1 VLKLFFIFARMKQ
14 IFLKDK
20 RDAAVLRFHP
30 WVFSGAVARK
40 SGQIED
46 GEWVEV
52 RSHQSALLGMGHY
65 QDGSICVR
73 LLTFVPTTID
83 QEFWTKKIA
92 NAFHYR
98 RAIELTDKDL
108 TNCYRLVHGVGD
120 GLPGL
125 VIDVYGEVAVVQC
138 HSIGMHRD
146 RAFIA
151 QALQEVYGD
160 SLKAVFDKSA
170 ESLPKEYAARM
181 QNGYLYGTGGETT
194 VKEYGAKFSIDWEAG
209 QKTGFFL
216 DQRENRRLL
225 GEYAPGKRVLNA
237 FCYTGG
243 FSIYALKAGAIAVD
257 SVDVSAKAMELTDRN
272 VALNGFSEG
281 QHQSYTADVLD
292 FLRKN
297 PTMYDLMIVDPP
309 AFAKN
314 LDKRHN
320 AVQGYKRLNALA
332 MEKINPGGILFTF
345 SCSQVVNKQLFYDT
359 IVAAA
364 LEAGRQVRVMH
375 QLSQGP
381 DHPVNMFHP
390 EGDYL
395 KGLVLFVE

>member
-1 VLKLFFIFARMKQ
+1 VLNLFFIFARMKQ

-52 RSHQSALLGMGHY
+52 RSHQSTLLGMGHY

-73 LLTFVPTTID
+73 LLSFVSINID

-98 RAIELTDKDL
+98 KAIELTDKDL
-108 TNCYRLVHGVGD
+108 TNCYRLVHGEGD

-170 ESLPKEYAARM
+170 ESLPKEYAAGM
-181 QNGYLYGTGGETT
+181 QNGYLFGTRGETT
-194 VKEYGAKFSIDWEAG
+194 VKEHGAQFSIDWEAG

-272 VALNGFSEG
+272 VALNGFAEG